1 MRGRRRSGG
10 RQLWRWR
17 EGDGGIFGLFWKVLF
32 LRANCGGLSV
42 IYVRMIQKRYIPSC
56 NKLWCRGL
64 WVVIRLGGCWRG
76 CGLELKLEQLLAS
89 CRSNYDG
96 LMMMDNELFW
106 TNSFWICNGKQWS
119 LRRLW
124 IKNRT
129 MRFWLSS
136 FSSHKL
142 AKICENLTNKFKSRL
157 LRAFSPQHFHHIWH
171 VFYQSCW
178 LDVEC
183 LLLSFWTIC
192 HIFRSF
198 FRRTWFSSKYMPVC
212 HHTILFSWRHF
223 FIYHCRYNLK
233 LISIPKPLH

>member
-32 LRANCGGLSV
+32 LRANCGGVSV

-89 CRSNYDG
+89 CQSNYDG

-124 IKNRT
+124 IKNRS

-142 AKICENLTNKFKSRL
+142 AKICESQRINSNLVSSAL
-157 LRAFSPQHFHHIWH
+157 FHHNIFTIFDMYFINRVDSMLNVYFFLFGLFVISFALFSAGLGFH
-171 VFYQSCW
+171 QSTCPFVIIQYCF
-178 LDVEC
+178 LDVTF
-183 LLLSFWTIC
+183 LYIIVDTI
-192 HIFRSF
+192 
-198 FRRTWFSSKYMPVC
+198 
-212 HHTILFSWRHF
+212 
-223 FIYHCRYNLK
+223 
-233 LISIPKPLH
+233 